1 MPLSVTHTTTYIILK
16 TPSLVGFTV
25 KMYQLTKLKAGL
37 KMFLNKVTEDY
48 GFESS
53 LERKHPQCHFQLLI
67 QLLID
72 LRDNSKSSFRETR
85 M

>member
-1 MPLSVTHTTTYIILK
+1 MKRNCSANLMLLI
-16 TPSLVGFTV
+16 
-25 KMYQLTKLKAGL
+25 KLKAGL